1 MTRIAQ
7 LYFPLIPIVLAHVS
21 RLNSGRAPYISPM
34 LGAASMRDGGE
45 KCDGLGTRVRR
56 APYISPMLGA
66 ASVRDGGEKCDG
78 LGTRVPRSPSTTDSL
93 ARSLP
98 GSECAFRVEGSYNP
112 TIFL

>member
-1 MTRIAQ
+1 MTRMAQ

-78 LGTRVPRSPSTTDSL
+78 LGTRVPRSPSATDSL

-98 GSECAFRVEGSYNP
+98 P
-112 TIFL
+112 WK